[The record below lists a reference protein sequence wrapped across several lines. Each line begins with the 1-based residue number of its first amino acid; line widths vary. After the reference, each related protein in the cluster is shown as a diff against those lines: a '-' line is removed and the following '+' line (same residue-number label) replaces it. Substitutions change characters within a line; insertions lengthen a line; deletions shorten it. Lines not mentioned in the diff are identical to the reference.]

1 MLHESQPASAT
12 GPVPIASPA
21 LSDCFL
27 PLPNQPTVAEPNS
40 GQPLATALRQAIFR
54 TQQWLLAQQQP
65 DGFWVAELEGDT
77 ILESEFLL
85 LLAFLGEEQS
95 PLARKC
101 ARHLLEKQMADGGW
115 TQYPG
120 GQVDISA
127 SVKAYFALKLTGHD
141 PAAHYMQRSR
151 AAIMAGGGA
160 DAVNSFTRFYLALLG
175 QIPYEAC
182 PNVPPEFLLLPSW
195 FPVNL
200 YSISAWS
207 RTILVP
213 LSIMS
218 AFQPIRQIEPE
229 RGIRELFLRD
239 PLTWPYPRCPG
250 LKSSRRLVSWDR
262 FFHATDKAFKYLQRH
277 SLTPLRRFAVN
288 SAKQWMVERFNGSEG
303 LGAIFPPMVWA
314 IVALRAL
321 GFDENSSEMQ
331 YCRQRLWGLV
341 IEDETSA
348 RLQPCKSP
356 VWDTALT
363 LRALA
368 DSGLDGQHPAVERG
382 IHWLLA
388 QEIRTRGDWSRSVKA
403 QPGGWCFEFA
413 NAYYPDLDDT
423 AMVVMAL
430 HESDQNPA
438 LTETALPPNLRLIAD
453 ATAPSMPDARRQA
466 LLRDDI
472 AGATQR
478 ATHWMLAMQN
488 RDGGWGAFDRN
499 NTAEFLCHVP
509 FADHNAMIDPS
520 SPDLAGRVLE
530 SLSGRGR
537 RLGDVAID
545 RAVAY
550 LRQVQEADGSWFGR
564 WGVNYIYGTWQS
576 LTGLEAVGVPHDDP
590 AIVAGSQWLIAHQQ
604 PSGGWG
610 ESADS
615 YAYPNLRGQGRETAS
630 QTAWAVMGLIAAG
643 RHNHPAAL
651 RGVNYLLAHQNVDG
665 TWDETEFTGTGF
677 PRVFY
682 LRYHY
687 YRIYFPLMA
696 LARWAKAAGKTDE
709 TS

>member
-1 MLHESQPASAT
+1 MLHESPLASASSPASISETTHSDSVA
-12 GPVPIASPA
+12 PLSSPMG
-21 LSDCFL
+21 LRESIST
-27 PLPNQPTVAEPNS
+27 P
-40 GQPLATALRQAIFR
+40 PLANTLRQAIFR
-54 TQQWLLAQQQP
+54 AQQWLLAHQEA

-85 LLAFLGEEQS
+85 LLAFLNEEHT
-95 PLARKC
+95 PLAKKC
-101 ARHLLEKQMADGGW
+101 ARYLLDKQLPDGGW

-120 GQVDISA
+120 GQIDISA
-127 SVKAYFALKLTGHD
+127 SVKAYFALKLTDHD
-141 PAAHYMQRSR
+141 PAAEYMQRAR
-151 AAIMAGGGA
+151 AAIMVGGGA

-182 PNVPPEFLLLPSW
+182 PAVPPEFLLVPSW

-218 AFQPIRQIEPE
+218 AFQPIRKIEPE
-229 RGIRELFLRD
+229 RGIRELFLSD

-250 LKSSRRLVSWDR
+250 LKSSKRLFSWDR
-262 FFHATDKAFKYLQRH
+262 FFHATDRVFKYLQRH
-277 SLTPLRRFAVN
+277 RLTPLRKMAVN
-288 SAKQWMVERFNGSEG
+288 TAKDWMLQRFSNSDG

-314 IVALRAL
+314 IIALRSLQYA
-321 GFDENSSEMQ
+321 DDSPEMQ
-331 YCRQRLWGLV
+331 YCRQRLWDLV
-341 IEDETSA
+341 IEEKDSA

-368 DSGLDGQHPAVERG
+368 DSGLEGQHPAMERG
-382 IHWLLA
+382 IHWLLT
-388 QEIRTRGDWSRSVKA
+388 QEIRTRGDWSRNVKS

-413 NAYYPDLDDT
+413 NAFYPDLDDT
-423 AMVVMAL
+423 AMVLMAL
-430 HESDQNPA
+430 QEAHKTPSLSD
-438 LTETALPPNLRLIAD
+438 TALPPHLRLVAD
-453 ATAPSMPDARRQA
+453 STAPTMPDARRHA
-466 LLRDDI
+466 LLKDDI

-478 ATHWMLAMQN
+478 AMQWMLGMQN
-488 RDGGWGAFDRN
+488 RDGGWGAFDRD
-499 NTAEFLCHVP
+499 NTAEFLCRVP

-520 SPDLAGRVLE
+520 SPDLAGRILE
-530 SLSGRGR
+530 SLAG
-537 RLGDVAID
+537 LGHKVGNEAVD

-550 LRQVQEADGSWFGR
+550 LRNTQEADGSWFGR

-576 LTGLEAVGVPHDDP
+576 LTGLAAVGVPQDDP
-590 AIVAGSQWLIAHQQ
+590 MMVAGAQWLIAHQQ

-615 YAYPNLRGQGRETAS
+615 YAQPKLRGQGRETAS
-630 QTAWAVMGLIAAG
+630 QTAWAIMGLIAAK
-643 RHNHPAAL
+643 RHDHPAVL
-651 RGVNYLLAHQNVDG
+651 RGINFLLSHQNNDG
-665 TWDETEFTGTGF
+665 TWHETEFTGTGF
-677 PRVFY
+677 PQVFY

-696 LARWAKAAGKTDE
+696 LARWAKATDKAE
-709 TS
+709 VT